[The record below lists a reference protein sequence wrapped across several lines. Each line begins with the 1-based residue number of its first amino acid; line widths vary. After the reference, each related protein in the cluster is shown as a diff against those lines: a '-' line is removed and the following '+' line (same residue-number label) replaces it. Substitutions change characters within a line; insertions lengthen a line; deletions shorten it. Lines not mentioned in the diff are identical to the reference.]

1 MDKCRL
7 CLTNDANQTG
17 SHIIPFFIIKSL
29 VNDDPNDKRY
39 KEKSFKISTSDLVSY
54 YVGRNLSPEKIEKLL
69 GRELTEEE
77 IQKNANHY
85 TKDNVLCSWCER
97 RLQII
102 ENEFNLKVYTKLQS
116 ARQSQLHEKL
126 SCTDEL
132 NVSPEIIRL
141 FFFSI
146 IWRCSVTKFLNLKLE
161 ASIEEKLRDLL
172 HTGLTDKTEDLP
184 MMAGAIAEKLKQFPL
199 AVLHESKPDDSTRNI
214 CFIHQSNRTP
224 YYFIFNEFIILFYN
238 KKKSLYNP
246 VGKCFGLENLRFKGL
261 VNLNEAKFKIGILT
275 KDQWRDYRS
284 NVLKHVVKIMSSR
297 IEFLYINLYKHF
309 RRVTPPRYLVH
320 SVMREVTG
328 GKEDIIDNYSID
340 RIVKIFQRY
349 I

>member
-7 CLTNDANQTG
+7 CLSNDANQTG
-17 SHIIPFFIIKSL
+17 SHIIPFFIVKSL
-29 VNDDPNDKRY
+29 VNDDPMDKRD

-69 GRELTEEE
+69 GRELTEDE
-77 IQKNANHY
+77 IRKNASHY
-85 TKDNVLCSWCER
+85 TRDHILCSWCEK

-102 ENEFNLKVYTKLQS
+102 ESEFNLKVYTKVQ
-116 ARQSQLHEKL
+116 AAKQNQLHEKL
-126 SCTDEL
+126 AFTDDL
-132 NVSPEIIRL
+132 NVSAEIIRL
-141 FFFSI
+141 FLFSI
-146 IWRCSVTKFLNLKLE
+146 IWRCSVAKFLNLKLDS
-161 ASIEEKLRDLL
+161 SIEERLRELL
-172 HTGLTDKTEDLP
+172 DTGLTDRGEDLGKV
-184 MMAGAIAEKLKQFPL
+184 AGAIAEKLKVFPL

-214 CFIHQSNRTP
+214 CFIHQFNRTP
-224 YYFIFNEFIILFYN
+224 YCIIFNEFIVLFYN

-246 VGKCFGLENLRFKGL
+246 VDKCFGLENLRFKGL
-261 VNLNEAKFKIGILT
+261 VNLNEDKFKIGMLT

-284 NVLKHVVKIMSSR
+284 NVLKHVVKIMYNR

-309 RRVTPPRYLVH
+309 RHVTPPRHLVH

-340 RIVKIFQRY
+340 RIVRIFQKY